1 MKRNEMHPKS
11 SSGPLVPLATLPLT
25 AFACCGSR
33 PSSTSSTGTKLLC
46 SPRPSLSES
55 RGIESEKS
63 LKALRVTALASSAQ
77 SGPKS
82 NLKRPFLCHR
92 ASGELQGRSDRE
104 SGALKMAEYIECMP
118 ETVSRRQMHAT
129 PSSTLTHTSVRS
141 SGRRHSKCGMPQPR
155 TPEVIDSVPCTAAV
169 PGIRVRRC

>member
-11 SSGPLVPLATLPLT
+11 SSGPLVSLATLPLT

-33 PSSTSSTGTKLLC
+33 PSSTSSGTKLLC
-46 SPRPSLSES
+46 SPKPSLSES

-104 SGALKMAEYIECMP
+104 SGALKIEENTLNACLK
-118 ETVSRRQMHAT
+118 TVSRRQMHAT

-169 PGIRVRRC
+169 PGIRVRHC